1 MRIKVAA
8 LAVSLFGLCLGA
20 CSTTQEEASV
30 PASAQPPIVQPI
42 SQVIPLGVAGGQ
54 LPEPERLAIIAA
66 VEMLSPTDAVH
77 VSISVPRGDGAASLQ
92 DDVRRVVK
100 QAGVPGAQ
108 ISVVSAEPGI
118 GANVAVTSYV
128 LSPAACNA
136 WSQPVDGDFDN
147 RPHPGFSC
155 VVNRNLYLMIADP
168 RDLVAGRSE
177 L

>member
-20 CSTTQEEASV
+20 CSTTQEQASV
-30 PASAQPPIVQPI
+30 SAADQPPIVQAI
-42 SQVIPLGVAGGQ
+42 SQVIPLGGVGQ
-54 LPEPERLAIIAA
+54 LPETERQAIVAA

-92 DDVRRVVK
+92 DEVRKTVK
-100 QAGVPGAQ
+100 QAGVPGSQ
-108 ISVVSAEPGI
+108 ISVVSAEPGT

-136 WSQPVDGDFDN
+136 WQAEGDFDN
-147 RPHPGFSC
+147 RPHPGTSC

-168 RDLVAGRSE
+168 RDLVAGRSD

>member
-20 CSTTQEEASV
+20 CSTAGQEEV
-30 PASAQPPIVQPI
+30 GLPASAQPPIVQPI
-42 SQVIPLGVAGGQ
+42 SQVVPLGVAGGR
-54 LPEPERLAIIAA
+54 LPEAERQAIVAA

-77 VSISVPRGDGAASLQ
+77 VSIYVPGGDSAASLQ
-92 DDVRRVVK
+92 DDVRTVVK

-108 ISVVSAEPGI
+108 ISVVSGEPGT

-136 WSQPVDGDFDN
+136 WSQPVDGDDA

-155 VVNRNLYLMIADP
+155 VVNRSLYLMIADP